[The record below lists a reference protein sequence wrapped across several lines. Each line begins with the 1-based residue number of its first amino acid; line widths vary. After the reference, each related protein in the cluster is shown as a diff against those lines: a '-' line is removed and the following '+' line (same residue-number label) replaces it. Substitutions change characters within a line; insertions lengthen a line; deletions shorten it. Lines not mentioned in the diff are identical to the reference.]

1 VRWKK
6 RSLKQALQEA
16 RRGKS
21 NHYQATPYYS
31 EVACAHY
38 WNVLPSQMGLCDAR
52 EDAAVM
58 LAYWR
63 TATGIEELEGHLQRL
78 EMEKNRLRKGS
89 RRK

>member
-1 VRWKK
+1 
-6 RSLKQALQEA
+6 
-16 RRGKS
+16 
-21 NHYQATPYYS
+21 
-31 EVACAHY
+31 
-38 WNVLPSQMGLCDAR
+38 MGLCDAR